1 LSLRFLYESYQKT
14 GLTSNS
20 TKIILSPSNSFNY
33 FNSQEP
39 CIEVG
44 DTRVHVIG
52 NQRYFNAFRSKKI
65 DVDVFKNHECKNLE
79 YGFVAIQ
86 EGDTIDIYND
96 IFGAYPLF
104 ISRKNNEVSLS
115 NFFDFTEDDELDT
128 VAVIQFIHFNHILKE
143 RTLSKQTRRIQGG
156 SHISINNKGLSC
168 NVLNGWKSLEKELF
182 GLPKDV
188 QQITSWSTFKNF
200 IKESKKED
208 NPNVLTLTGG
218 FDSRLLFGVLLDS
231 GELFHTLTWGQEGN
245 LQTTTAEK
253 ISQQYNIVHKE
264 IKLDASFQSEM
275 NQYLEE
281 IITTGSESPFA
292 IDIPQFIHMCKALN
306 KGTNLISG
314 FMGSEIIRGPSYSSQ
329 VTLTKFAAD
338 IALAESKSRIKELI
352 YDFQKNH
359 PFIEDIQIE
368 TYIETLVNDYVAY
381 SRVERDKTEKNHSI
395 FRYLFLEK
403 YPKIYGPI
411 IKLHLDHDINLI
423 NPFMNLDFIKLML
436 HENKAATKLKP
447 YEGNALYNFKL
458 YKYYANALEDIY
470 PDLNNTM
477 VDRGYKIKDL
487 TSTIGLIKLPLFQ
500 IYRKYIRQ
508 KTNKGIPTVDSK
520 KWYHSHLKSLPK
532 NLNPK
537 LIPILNLDGNLKS
550 EHSSSFDAIK
560 CQLIMGLNKKIKS

>member
-1 LSLRFLYESYQKT
+1 M
-14 GLTSNS
+14 TSNS
-20 TKIILSPSNSFNY
+20 TKIILTPHNSVDY

-39 CIEVG
+39 CVEFG
-44 DTRVHVIG
+44 DIRVHVIG
-52 NQRYFNAFRSKKI
+52 NQRYYNAFRSKKLDI
-65 DVDVFKNHECKNLE
+65 DVFKNQDCKNLE

-104 ISRKNNEVSLS
+104 ISTKNNEVALS
-115 NFFDFTEDDELDT
+115 NFFDFSAEDELDT
-128 VAVIQFIHFNHILKE
+128 IAVIQFIHFNHILKE
-143 RTLSKQTRRIQGG
+143 RTLSKHTRRIKGG
-156 SHISINNKGLSC
+156 SIISINKQELSC
-168 NVLNGWKSLEKELF
+168 NILNNWQSLEKELF
-182 GLPKDV
+182 GSPMALPEVK
-188 QQITSWSTFKNF
+188 SWSTFKNF
-200 IKESKKED
+200 ISDSKKAD

-231 GELFHTLTWGQEGN
+231 GEHFDTLTWGQEGN

-253 ISQQYNIVHKE
+253 ISQQYKISHRE
-264 IKLDASFQSEM
+264 IKLDASFQSKM

-281 IITTGSESPFA
+281 IITAGSESPFA
-292 IDIPQFIHMCKALN
+292 IDIPQFIHMCKALD

-338 IALAESKSRIKELI
+338 IGLAESRSRIKELI

-359 PFIEDIQIE
+359 PFIEDTQIE
-368 TYIETLVNDYVAY
+368 DSIETLVDDYATY

-395 FRYLFLEK
+395 FKYLFLEK

-423 NPFMNLDFIKLML
+423 NPFMNIDFIKLML
-436 HENKAATKLKP
+436 HENSAASKLKP
-447 YEGNALYNFKL
+447 YQGNAFYNFKL
-458 YKYYANALEDIY
+458 YKYYAYALSDIY
-470 PDLNNTM
+470 PDLNNTL

-487 TSTIGLIKLPLFQ
+487 TSTAGLIRLPLFQ
-500 IYRKYIRQ
+500 IYRKYLRQ
-508 KTNKGIPTVDSK
+508 KTNKGTPTVDSK
-520 KWYHSHLKSLPK
+520 KWYHSHLKTLSE

-537 LIPILNLDGNLKS
+537 LIPILNMDGNLKS
-550 EHSSSFDAIK
+550 EHPSSFDAIK